1 MSLSNSDAREINF
14 ALEELENISYNHKGI
29 TTQLETQTKI
39 VTNTTEQLIYA
50 YKVYGLEHGLD
61 A

>member
-1 MSLSNSDAREINF
+1 MTLSNSQSREINT
-14 ALEELENISYNHKGI
+14 ALEEFENISYNHKSI
-29 TTQLETQTKI
+29 TSSLETQTKI

-50 YKVYGLEHGLD
+50 YTVYGLEHGLN